1 MVLKSTIFLT
11 VLSIFELYVR
21 YVDVFSISMIIV
33 SVGNYF
39 RKLLSLLIVSHS
51 VSANLFMRV
60 SFLVH
65 TVWGFGVCMC
75 LYTNESLFEV
85 SSISDLTPSVTKILI

>member
-51 VSANLFMRV
+51 VSAHVFIVRDCTFV
-60 SFLVH
+60 Y
-65 TVWGFGVCMC
+65 G
-75 LYTNESLFEV
+75 
-85 SSISDLTPSVTKILI
+85 D